1 MNPLSLE
8 GIRVVD
14 FSWVMAGPMTTK
26 MLGAMGAEII
36 KIESSTRPEFSVR
49 DGMFAVI
56 NNNKKSCTLNITT
69 PEGQEMIRELVRS
82 SHVVVE
88 NFSSRVLAKYGLSYD
103 TLREIRPDIIFV
115 SASGMGR
122 TGPEKD
128 LLAYGSLL
136 QGYSGRVGMI
146 GEPNPALEA
155 MGILPAWT
163 DPITALWETTAILA
177 AIRHWRQ
184 TGRGAYVDLSM
195 LEATVA
201 LLPEALLHAALG
213 RQVPERRSVTEAG
226 AAPSGCFRCAGE
238 DEWLALSVRTPQE
251 WEGLRRVMGE
261 AAPADAGLA
270 GAQPRLAAKEDLNGR
285 LAAWLRTRDAAA
297 TEAALHAAGVPASR
311 SRHMAEI
318 VDDPHMRA
326 RSMFQ
331 QIDGEVQMATLPW
344 LADDRSAAGGAWR
357 GDFAPTPAIGQ
368 HNDYVFGE
376 LLGLS
381 PERRAELA
389 EAGTIR

>member
-1 MNPLSLE
+1 MNELSLS
-8 GIRVVD
+8 GIRIVD

-49 DGMFAVI
+49 DGMFSVI

-69 PEGQEMIRELVRS
+69 PEGQDLIRGLVAS

-88 NFSSRVLAKYGLSYD
+88 NFSSRVLAQYGLSYD
-103 TLREIRPDIIFV
+103 RLREVKPDIMFV

-122 TGPEKD
+122 TGPERD

-163 DPITALWETTAILA
+163 DPITALWETMAILTA
-177 AIRHWRQ
+177 VRHWRQ
-184 TGRGAYVDLSM
+184 TGQGAYIDLSM

-213 RQVPERRSVTEAG
+213 EDVKERRSTTEPG
-226 AAPSGCFRCAGE
+226 SSPSGVFRCNGA
-238 DEWLALSVRTPQE
+238 DEWLALSVHNDEE
-251 WEGLRRVMGE
+251 WRGLCRVVGDADF
-261 AAPADAGLA
+261 AAGVGDHAA
-270 GAQPRLAAKEDLNGR
+270 RLKAKAELNAR
-285 LAAWLRTRDAAA
+285 LGAWLRSQDAGAIE
-297 TEAALHAAGVPASR
+297 TALHANGVPAAR
-311 SRHMAEI
+311 SRNMAEI
-318 VDDPHMRA
+318 VADPHMRE
-326 RSMFQ
+326 RVMFRE
-331 QIDGEVQMATLPW
+331 IDGTMEMATLPW
-344 LADDRSAAGGAWR
+344 LASDHWR
-357 GDFAPTPAIGQ
+357 GDFAATPTIGRD
-368 HNDYVFGE
+368 NDYVFGT

-381 PERRAELA
+381 AERRAELA
-389 EAGTIR
+389 EAGAIR

>member
-1 MNPLSLE
+1 MNELSLS
-8 GIRVVD
+8 GIRIVD

-49 DGMFAVI
+49 DGMFSVI

-69 PEGQEMIRELVRS
+69 PEGQDLIRGLVAS

-88 NFSSRVLAKYGLSYD
+88 NFSSRVLAQYGLSYD
-103 TLREIRPDIIFV
+103 KLREVKPDIIFV

-122 TGPEKD
+122 TGPERD

-163 DPITALWETTAILA
+163 DPITALWETMAILTA
-177 AIRHWRQ
+177 VRHWRQ
-184 TGRGAYVDLSM
+184 TGQGAYIDLSM

-213 RQVPERRSVTEAG
+213 EDVKERRSTTEPG
-226 AAPSGCFRCAGE
+226 ASPSGVFRCDGA
-238 DEWLALSVRTPQE
+238 DEWLALSVHDDEE
-251 WEGLRRVMGE
+251 WRGLCRVVGDGDF
-261 AAPADAGLA
+261 AAGPTDHAA
-270 GAQPRLAAKEDLNGR
+270 RLKAKPELNAR
-285 LAAWLRTRDAAA
+285 LSAWLRTRDAA
-297 TEAALHAAGVPASR
+297 EIEKALHANGVPAAR
-311 SRHMAEI
+311 SRNMAEI
-318 VDDPHMRA
+318 VADPHMRERA
-326 RSMFQ
+326 MFRE
-331 QIDGEVQMATLPW
+331 IDGAVEMATLPW
-344 LADDRSAAGGAWR
+344 LTTDKWR
-357 GDFAPTPAIGQ
+357 GAFAPTPSIGRD
-368 HNDYVFGE
+368 NDYVFGT

-381 PERRAELA
+381 AERRAELA
-389 EAGTIR
+389 EAGAIR